1 MDYSRRKFLAGLGAT
16 TMFATAGVAGT
27 SVIQTL
33 VIDGKRYAMIH
44 DETLCIGCDACVDA
58 CRETNNVPEGVTRL
72 EIIRSEPR
80 GEFPDA
86 DYKFF
91 RKSCQHCED
100 APCVNVCP
108 TGASFIDKKTG
119 IVDVHSDR
127 CVGCMYCIAACPYK
141 VRYIDPVT
149 KSADKC
155 NFCRDTNLAKGQ
167 LPACVQSCPQQALV
181 FGDLN
186 DPNSE
191 IVKTLQQKTVYR
203 YKKHL
208 GTKPKMFRVPDLKG
222 EIEL

>member
-1 MDYSRRKFLAGLGAT
+1 MEHSRRKFLAGLAAT
-16 TMFATAGVAGT
+16 TMFATVGVAGT
-27 SVIQTL
+27 TVIQTIT
-33 VIDGKRYAMIH
+33 VDGKRYAMIH
-44 DETLCIGCDACVDA
+44 DETLCIGCEACVDA
-58 CRETNNVPEGVTRL
+58 CRETNNVPEGVSRL

-108 TGASFIDKKTG
+108 TGASFIDTETG
-119 IVDVHSDR
+119 IVDVDPDR

-155 NFCRDTNLAKGQ
+155 DFCRKTNLAKGQ
-167 LPACVQSCPQQALV
+167 LPACVQVCPTQALI

-186 DPNSE
+186 DPNSD
-191 IVKTLQQKTVYR
+191 IVQTLQQKTVYR